1 MKKINTYLF
10 ALFLMSN
17 IAYGDTLIHAG
28 KMIDGISVAVIEN
41 VTLRIK
47 ESKIQKIEAGF
58 IDPDPNDT
66 LIDLRDQTVLPGLI
80 DTHVHLTGEYNENS
94 RLKRFSWCI

>member
-28 KMIDGISVAVIEN
+28 KVIDGIS
-41 VTLRIK
+41 
-47 ESKIQKIEAGF
+47 
-58 IDPDPNDT
+58 DP
-66 LIDLRDQTVLPGLI
+66 
-80 DTHVHLTGEYNENS
+80 S
-94 RLKRFSWCI
+94 

>member
-28 KMIDGISVAVIEN
+28 KMIDGISDAVIEN
-41 VTLRIK
+41 VTIRIK
-47 ESKIQKIEAGF
+47 DQEFK
-58 IDPDPNDT
+58 T
-66 LIDLRDQTVLPGLI
+66 LSLDSLTQTQT
-80 DTHVHLTGEYNENS
+80 TH
-94 RLKRFSWCI
+94 